1 MDPDGPVTVVKR
13 RRLGKWLRRLAAF
26 FLLAPPLGFGLSNA
40 CLGSK
45 WGREAI
51 ASRISRRCGLETRI
65 AGASWSPWNGISL
78 RGLEIA
84 QPEQLGGLAK
94 EPLLALETV
103 RITPV
108 WRGLLRG
115 RPVIREVDVKRPRVV
130 LTVEM
135 LSHLAGRMQ
144 PTAGPQVAVA
154 EPPATGPA
162 TPPEAPPPHEGVPNT
177 PAQPPTQSP
186 VPQPVATGPT
196 AWLRVE
202 SAEIRV
208 IGAAGGRV
216 WLETAGVDAAVPL
229 GGAAADGHVS
239 IGSLDLAGNR
249 VLSETKVPLQ
259 WQAPFLTMEQ
269 RALRVAGVNGIC
281 VARLALLP
289 GLPVQI
295 AAEVPPQALPAVTG
309 PGGMSGEAREV
320 FLRAGFSGVLTAPRT
335 WQGELAAAA
344 AGVTVRDSG
353 QTVAFDTAAGTA
365 LLRGG
370 MLAVPDARML
380 GEDLS
385 LLGNGMV
392 LGDGG
397 LSAVLRITAPPET
410 AVALVRRMFPDLKE
424 DPKPVPLSSPQRA
437 ALDLTLSG
445 SVREP
450 LLRIGA
456 PDPDQPSETP
466 PPPP

>member
-1 MDPDGPVTVVKR
+1 MEPDGPVTVVKR
-13 RRLGKWLRRLAAF
+13 RRLGKWLGWLAAF
-26 FLLAPPLGFGLSNA
+26 FLFVPPLGFGLSNL

-65 AGASWSPWNGISL
+65 AGASWSPWNGITL

-84 QPEQLGGLAK
+84 QPEPLGDLAE

-108 WRGLLRG
+108 WRELLRG

-144 PTAGPQVAVA
+144 PPAGPQVAVA

-162 TPPEAPPPHEGVPNT
+162 AGPDAPPPHEGVPNT
-177 PAQPPTQSP
+177 PAQAPPETP
-186 VPQPVATGPT
+186 VPQPVAGGPT

-202 SAEIRV
+202 SAEFRV

-229 GGAAADGHVS
+229 GGASADGHVS
-239 IGSLDLAGNR
+239 LGNLDLAGNR
-249 VLSETKVPLQ
+249 VLSETKVPIR

-269 RALRVAGVNGIC
+269 RTLRVAGVDGRC
-281 VARLALLP
+281 AARLALLP

-295 AAEVPPQALPAVTG
+295 AAEVPPQALPAVEG

-320 FLRAGFSGVLTAPRT
+320 SLRAGFSGALTAPRT
-335 WQGELAAAA
+335 WQGELAAVA
-344 AGVTVRDSG
+344 AGVTVRHSG
-353 QTVAFDTAAGTA
+353 QTATFDTAAGTA

-370 MLAVPDARML
+370 LLAVPDARMM

-410 AVALVRRMFPDLKE
+410 AVALVRRMFPDLKD

-456 PDPDQPSETP
+456 GDPAQPSETP
-466 PPPP
+466 STPP